1 MSALVISRQLWGLGV
16 AAWLVVGCGGKAVSS
31 GDQVSA
37 DAPPD
42 SSQREGILQLDAEP
56 LPAGISIELA
66 HYAAISG
73 SNVEA
78 LSGDAQMGSLDGW
91 LHLTLLL
98 PVGPGYRV
106 NLSASL
112 SVPGNNIDCT
122 ASAGPFEVRSAD
134 SAEGTA
140 VWTCTDVGTGQLH

>member
-1 MSALVISRQLWGLGV
+1 LGLGV
-16 AAWLVVGCGGKAVSS
+16 AAWLVVGCGGKAVGS
-31 GDQVSA
+31 GDQGSA
-37 DAPPD
+37 GAPD
-42 SSQREGILQLDAEP
+42 RELHEGVLQIDAEP
-56 LPAGISIELA
+56 LPAGIGIELA
-66 HYAAISG
+66 HYAVVSG
-73 SNVEA
+73 SNIEA
-78 LSGDAQMGSLDGW
+78 LSGDAQMGGGDGR

-112 SVPGNNIDCT
+112 SVPGDNIDCT

-140 VWTCTDVGTGQLH
+140 VWTCSDVGTGQLH